1 MLKLE
6 AVIKLCLMH
15 AQAGHTMLNA
25 IKEEDIVQLELLVIT
40 AVHQDNNNAMSTQRH
55 HFHWTWNI

>member
-40 AVHQDNNNAMSTQRH
+40 AVQSGQ
-55 HFHWTWNI
+55 